1 MKLEGKVAFITGASG
16 GIGGACARLFAKE
29 GADIGIAGRAV
40 DKLEALARD
49 IEGMDR
55 KAVVCRCDV
64 MKDVEIVDSIR
75 KTVKE
80 LGPIDILM
88 NSAGVVSFEAVHE
101 LPDETWNRT
110 MQVNAKAPFV
120 AIREVLPSMMKR
132 KYGKI
137 INVASVS
144 GKIGL
149 AYRSAYAASKHAVIG
164 LNRAL
169 AAEVAPFGITA
180 NCICP
185 TFVATKMFDE
195 SIQKWADQMGKSFK
209 QVEDE
214 LREKVPMK
222 RFIEPHECA
231 PLALLLASDDSAGM
245 TAQAIN
251 VDGGFVQF

>member
-16 GIGGACARLFAKE
+16 GIGGATARLFAKE
-29 GADIGIAGRAV
+29 GANVALAARSV
-40 DKLEALARD
+40 DKLEALAKE
-49 IEGMDR
+49 IEGMGR
-55 KAVVCRCDV
+55 KAVVCPCDV
-64 MKDVEIVDSIR
+64 MKDQNIIDSLR
-75 KTVKE
+75 KTVSE

-88 NSAGVVSFEAVHE
+88 NNAGIVSFEAVHE
-101 LPDETWNRT
+101 LPDEVWDRT
-110 MQVNAKAPFV
+110 MQINAKAPFV
-120 AIREVLPSMMKR
+120 AIREVLPSMLER

-149 AYRSAYAASKHAVIG
+149 AYRSAYAASKHAVLG

-185 TFVATKMFDE
+185 TFVSTGMFEE
-195 SIQKWADQMGKSFK
+195 SIQKWADETGKSFK
-209 QVEDE
+209 EQEEE
-214 LREKVPMK
+214 LRNKVPMK
-222 RFIEPHECA
+222 RFIDPEECA

-251 VDGGFVQF
+251 IDGGFVQF